1 MFGTRAHACQDASL
15 SNIVASATTWPSIAV
30 MKPPPPSARPPA
42 GQPEQRLHG
51 RAATDTDGREL
62 RAGVQ
67 SLVRGLG
74 LLSGD
79 TTPWGERLSISHAH
93 ALLILLECSQRGDKP
108 TQHDLG
114 KTLGID
120 KSNVARLC
128 ARMEAAGHATQ
139 ERCRQDGRA
148 RRLAPTHKG
157 LQLAAHVEESSRKL
171 FVAVMTVI
179 PPHARAGVLSA
190 LEALDA
196 AVREVLKGYREDAKQ
211 APAAAK
217 KAK

>member
-1 MFGTRAHACQDASL
+1 MAL
-15 SNIVASATTWPSIAV
+15 
-30 MKPPPPSARPPA
+30 MKPPPASAPLSA
-42 GQPEQRLHG
+42 HQPGHDPRFG
-51 RAATDTDGREL
+51 RRATADDGREL

-67 SLVRGLG
+67 SFVRGLG
-74 LLSGD
+74 LLSSD
-79 TTPWGERLSISHAH
+79 RTPWGGRLAISHAH
-93 ALLILLECSQRGDKP
+93 ALLILTECSQRGYKP

-128 ARMEAAGHATQ
+128 ARMEADRLITQ
-139 ERCRQDGRA
+139 ERCREDGRA
-148 RRLAPTHKG
+148 RRLTPTEKG
-157 LQLAAHVEESSRKL
+157 LQLAAYVEESSRKM

-179 PPHARAGVLSA
+179 PPHARQGVLSA

-196 AVREVLKGYREDAKQ
+196 AVRQVMKGHREDGKKS
-211 APAAAK
+211 PPPPR